1 MSWVDWCR
9 NDRCDTFQQSHR
21 GSVQA
26 GCSVAFSESPWEL
39 STAAQRAEMWEV
51 HFPRLPRSSL
61 TAAFPTIIQKCE
73 LLLKKLIHKP
83 VHLPFPA
90 VFAARGAGQGLTL
103 CVSRFCEM
111 PVKKMKR
118 LEGLWGPSSAE
129 TKEWEGCRSS
139 ALCADITHLQARH
152 FMWLAGSPGE
162 RRAGDRRRKGV
173 HSGVL
178 VLLPQRRVSLWVSA
192 WLMSPRLPWAPL
204 AGTSRIN
211 TAMRSRSAAPWSR
224 PL

>member
-1 MSWVDWCR
+1 MKSVCCLCPHYFSPLRVDFNTIRFMSWVDWCR

-39 STAAQRAEMWEV
+39 STAARRAEMWEV

-103 CVSRFCEM
+103 CVSRFLWNACEENEKARGTLGTEQCRNQRM
-111 PVKKMKR
+111 RGVSEQCIMCWHHPLTGSSFHVTRRQPGRTTSGGQKKKR
-118 LEGLWGPSSAE
+118 CS
-129 TKEWEGCRSS
+129 
-139 ALCADITHLQARH
+139 
-152 FMWLAGSPGE
+152 
-162 RRAGDRRRKGV
+162 
-173 HSGVL
+173 
-178 VLLPQRRVSLWVSA
+178 
-192 WLMSPRLPWAPL
+192 
-204 AGTSRIN
+204 
-211 TAMRSRSAAPWSR
+211 
-224 PL
+224 